1 MTASGSSAQLNAAV
15 YLYEVF
21 DDRNQHFHQRWSSSL
36 DVIGQSIRQ
45 RSTHKHNDNT
55 VTTHDSSG
63 ACRPH
68 SASNS
73 HTTHKERG
81 TINALV
87 SHCQLCS
94 TALRATRSPPRTSGS
109 RAFIMEVISH
119 PCVPWDNIIGNSVVT
134 VSRWHRITADCAM
147 VLART
152 ISVMN
157 SNERRSAIR
166 LGAIR
171 CSVVRLDLVVDC

>member
-1 MTASGSSAQLNAAV
+1 MNAAV
-15 YLYEVF
+15 YLYEVL
-21 DDRNQHFHQRWSSSL
+21 DDRNQHFHCHIEKMIIYNRRNGFSEQRGWMKLTQKWSSSL
-36 DVIGQSIRQ
+36 DGIGQSIRQ

-94 TALRATRSPPRTSGS
+94 TALRATRSPPLSPRRPGHYREYPSALP
-109 RAFIMEVISH
+109 R
-119 PCVPWDNIIGNSVVT
+119 
-134 VSRWHRITADCAM
+134 RIH
-147 VLART
+147 V
-152 ISVMN
+152 
-157 SNERRSAIR
+157 
-166 LGAIR
+166 
-171 CSVVRLDLVVDC
+171 